1 MVLFEKFILMLFIYL
16 HPPQIDNFNLENTD
30 KISTMVTDQGSN
42 FVRLFK
48 QKLNKFIDEENSELP
63 NIENVEREVD
73 EICDEVREIKEGEN
87 LNTEEVNGE
96 ETSIEDDLR
105 SLPHL
110 RDGRFVTGVARSFEG
125 VAQK

>member
-1 MVLFEKFILMLFIYL
+1 
-16 HPPQIDNFNLENTD
+16 
-30 KISTMVTDQGSN
+30 MVTDQGSN

-96 ETSIEDDLR
+96 ETSIEDDLKQEEGGKIVYIDDI
-105 SLPHL
+105 H
-110 RDGRFVTGVARSFEG
+110 DNEEENSFTVNLG
-125 VAQK
+125 QFIN